1 MANIKKRGEVK
12 MVSLNLSASTNSL
25 LDEFSKESGMTKTRI
40 VENAVAIYVEKM
52 REAMSTAFVDLDLSK
67 EKRYIENEE
76 G

>member
-12 MVSLNLSASTNSL
+12 MVSLNLSAPTNNL

-52 REAMSTAFVDLDLSK
+52 REAMSTAFTDLDLSK
-67 EKRYIENEE
+67 EQRYIENEK

>member
-12 MVSLNLSASTNSL
+12 MVSLNLSASTNNL

-52 REAMSTAFVDLDLSK
+52 REAMTTAFTDLDLSK
-67 EKRYIENEE
+67 EQRYIENEK